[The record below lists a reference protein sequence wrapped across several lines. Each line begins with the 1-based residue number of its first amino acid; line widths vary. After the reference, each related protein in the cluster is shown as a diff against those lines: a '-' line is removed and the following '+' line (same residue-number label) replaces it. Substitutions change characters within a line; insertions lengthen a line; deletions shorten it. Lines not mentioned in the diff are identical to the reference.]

1 MTPGR
6 CEGTLAHVLLAAC
19 GGFLA
24 AVLWFDL
31 MFDVQ
36 VVGHAGVLPEAVR
49 ASVGGY
55 YRRVT
60 TDAHPMQRLVGA
72 VMLTTLVASLVVL
85 RHRARRTLHVVAML
99 LAWAPIGLA
108 AARVFPNA
116 VRLGV
121 MSDDPAVQSR
131 LAHAIFTDHVFCLV
145 AMASFTALQVACGVR
160 WRNAGRT

>member
-19 GGFLA
+19 GGFLT

-36 VVGHAGVLPEAVR
+36 VVGHVGVLPDAVR
-49 ASVGGY
+49 ASIGGY

-60 TDAHPMQRLVGA
+60 TDAHPMQRLIGA
-72 VMLTTLVASLVVL
+72 VMLTTLVASLAVL

-116 VRLGV
+116 VRLGA
-121 MSDDPAVQSR
+121 MSDDPAVQSQ
-131 LAHAIFTDHVFCLV
+131 LARAIFTDHVFCLV
-145 AMASFTALQVACGVR
+145 AMVSFTTLQVACGVR